1 MGINVRHIDGAV
13 LTHNFAKVLR
23 LFVIKSDDEVAVL
36 VDFHVDNA
44 ASSIRADKDG
54 VAQRN
59 LRGVHD
65 VALLVQNGNGRHQ
78 LNGAVL
84 LVEDNVVRLG
94 RHNLIGLVDALMQL
108 LLGLLNLV
116 FHVPLHLIN
125 QSQVTVGNVL
135 VHIFGVNDLQEALAT
150 LSDSGMPGRA
160 GEDLQEG
167 ADFTGVSG

>member
-1 MGINVRHIDGAV
+1 
-13 LTHNFAKVLR
+13 
-23 LFVIKSDDEVAVL
+23 
-36 VDFHVDNA
+36 
-44 ASSIRADKDG
+44 
-54 VAQRN
+54 
-59 LRGVHD
+59 
-65 VALLVQNGNGRHQ
+65 
-78 LNGAVL
+78 
-84 LVEDNVVRLG
+84 
-94 RHNLIGLVDALMQL
+94 MQL

-167 ADFTGVSG
+167 ADFTGVSGQGAGDGKMVLVVPVVVWLVLPHQQSDVRRTVCTDIAEIHGGPLHINITYRHWNQVGNRSVEVVAPVDGLSLCHAKVHALIELNVNHPFHLRFL